1 MRTALLASALV
12 MAVGV
17 LGALPVA
24 AEQSGAAPADRS
36 QKPPATGF
44 DRAGVEAAALDYV
57 EGLYNADPSRIERS
71 VHPQLTKRGFWR
83 DSATAPWGA
92 QETMTYDQL
101 IALTKTW
108 NAKKNRDTTIKK
120 VEVFDVADQ
129 TASAKVTAMWG
140 IDYLQLAKYDGRWK
154 IINILWQAHP
164 AK

>member
-1 MRTALLASALV
+1 MRKAF
-12 MAVGV
+12 
-17 LGALPVA
+17 VA
-24 AEQSGAAPADRS
+24 AALALGFAVSGSLPATARQSGSAAADRAAV
-36 QKPPATGF
+36 QQ
-44 DRAGVEAAALDYV
+44 AALDYV
-57 EGLYNADPSRIERS
+57 EALYEADPSRIERS

-83 DSATAPWGA
+83 DTATAPWGA
-92 QETMTYDQL
+92 QQTMTYDQL

-108 NAKKNRDTTIKK
+108 NAKKDRDTTIKK
-120 VEVFDVADQ
+120 VDVFDVADQ

>member
-1 MRTALLASALV
+1 MRKALVASAL
-12 MAVGV
+12 A
-17 LGALPVA
+17 LGFAISSNLPVA
-24 AEQSGAAPADRS
+24 ARQSGNAAADRAAV
-36 QKPPATGF
+36 QQ
-44 DRAGVEAAALDYV
+44 AALDYV
-57 EGLYNADPSRIERS
+57 EGLYEADSARIERS

-101 IALTKTW
+101 IALSKTW

-120 VEVFDVADQ
+120 VDVFDVADQ

-140 IDYLQLAKYDGRWK
+140 IDYLQLAKYDGHWK

>member
-1 MRTALLASALV
+1 MKTALLASSFVVAVAL
-12 MAVGV
+12 AGTQI
-17 LGALPVA
+17 A
-24 AEQSGAAPADRS
+24 AEQSGASGAGPVA
-36 QKPPATGF
+36 KGF
-44 DRAGVEAAALDYV
+44 ERAGVESAALDYV

-83 DSATAPWGA
+83 DSPTAPWGA

-101 IALTKTW
+101 VALAKTW
-108 NAKKNRDTTIKK
+108 NAKKNRDLSIKK

-140 IDYLQLAKYDGRWK
+140 IDYLQLAKYEGRWK

-164 AK
+164 R